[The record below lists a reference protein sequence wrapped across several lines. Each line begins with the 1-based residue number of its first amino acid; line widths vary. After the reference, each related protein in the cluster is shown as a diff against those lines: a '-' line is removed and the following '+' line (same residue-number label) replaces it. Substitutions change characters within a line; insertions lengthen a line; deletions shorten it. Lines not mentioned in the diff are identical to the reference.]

1 ELITQ
6 ELQQD
11 FSQHQETYYFLK
23 LEKASPEKF
32 VSIAWIKTFT
42 DIHEWSD
49 FYWDTE
55 YQRACVMIKFVKDR
69 YEVLCQGFYW
79 FGRFEVCPKQ
89 RPPSHAFEGTG
100 NLEKWKMI
108 PRELYEK

>member
-1 ELITQ
+1 MAFEGLLNKPMLEQQLLELITQ

-49 FYWDTE
+49 FYWDTK

-69 YEVLCQGFYW
+69 YEVLYETNRSAQQRRQQS
-79 FGRFEVCPKQ
+79 FGPC
-89 RPPSHAFEGTG
+89 
-100 NLEKWKMI
+100 L
-108 PRELYEK
+108 